1 MKKKILIISIVL
13 FLLTGCSGNTSKDDY
28 VDSYNSLSQEDAD
41 AICSAFNII
50 GRDAY
55 DYYDV
60 QYVEGIF
67 LVSVSKSDLAEIAQN
82 LKIAGN
88 DEGLEVWVELK
99 EVFMDIYNA
108 HRQALDDL
116 GFEEI
121 DVLLN
126 IVNDLNHDNIIVS
139 IAYGEVIYDYV
150 TE

>member
-28 VDSYNSLSQEDAD
+28 VDSNNSLSQEDVD

-55 DYYDV
+55 DYYDI
-60 QYVEGIF
+60 QYIEGIF
-67 LVSVSKSDLAEIAQN
+67 IASVSKSGLAEIVQN
-82 LKIAGN
+82 LKNLGY
-88 DEGLEVWVELK
+88 DENLDLWVEFQDLFI
-99 EVFMDIYNA
+99 ELYYA

-116 GFEEI
+116 TFEDI

-126 IVNDLNHDNIIVS
+126 VVNDLNHDNIILS
-139 IAYGEVIYDYV
+139 IAYGEVIYDYMA
-150 TE
+150 E